1 MKTIY
6 KIVFFDIY
14 DKVHTITFNARTKE
28 EANKIWQRE
37 KELHEAYKPKV
48 KQILW
53 SGTLEEW
60 ENLKLK
66 RNETNKSKTNLT
78 NLY

>member
-6 KIVFFDIY
+6 KIVFFDIFNE
-14 DKVHTITFNARTKE
+14 VHTIVFNARTKE

-37 KELHEAYKPKV
+37 KELHEAQRPKV
-48 KQILW
+48 KGFYFT
-53 SGTLEEW
+53 GTLEDW

-66 RNETNKSKTNLT
+66 R
-78 NLY
+78 